1 MGFWARQHRADNT
14 LRRKAGICAGD
25 TVTSDAFDP
34 SAEWDG
40 FANDT
45 VDGLGAF
52 TPECDVVGPDDAPS
66 VTRPSPWTAPAPVS
80 IGATLSVT
88 FSEAVSFGATSYS
101 LSCSSSGPKA
111 AAVSGGGLVASIP
124 PQISCPASPACSPS
138 SAPTS
143 ATPTATTRPTPWRS
157 ISWWTS

>member
-1 MGFWARQHRADNT
+1 MIDAIGQIGIDPGAEWGSGLASTADNT

-66 VTRPSPWTAPAPVS
+66 VISTFPVDGAMPSR
-80 IGATLSVT
+80 
-88 FSEAVSFGATSYS
+88 
-101 LSCSSSGPKA
+101 SGPR
-111 AAVSGGGLVASIP
+111 SRSR
-124 PQISCPASPACSPS
+124 
-138 SAPTS
+138 SAKQ
-143 ATPTATTRPTPWRS
+143 
-157 ISWWTS
+157 